1 MAFCFGFMARVYYT
15 PHSSSALSSSSLPWF
30 GKYSPR
36 RCSSVVLFPLACYIL
51 PADTQYTQGPL
62 SPPRYCVVAGG
73 LFLVSVLL
81 SPANR
86 PLYSLSAH
94 HPPLCFAIP
103 SALLPLVQFA
113 SLGSAYYT
121 PRRSFFSL
129 GLNRRSGSLTHS
141 RPPAL
146 SFLSFAPL
154 STVHSPRSV
163 SFGALCLFRQ
173 TIRSVGKRLTNHDFG
188 FTARCLSYCR
198 AGKPKT

>member
-1 MAFCFGFMARVYYT
+1 MSIATLIYSLSLARLSFFRSPAAMLSFVSFLLIV
-15 PHSSSALSSSSLPWF
+15 HSSSSPLLVHPLYPLLSLHRSSS
-30 GKYSPR
+30 
-36 RCSSVVLFPLACYIL
+36 
-51 PADTQYTQGPL
+51 
-62 SPPRYCVVAGG
+62 
-73 LFLVSVLL
+73 
-81 SPANR
+81 
-86 PLYSLSAH
+86 
-94 HPPLCFAIP
+94 LCFAIP